1 MISLLIKNLWHRR
14 AANIWLFVEL
24 VVVTV
29 VTWVIIDPVV
39 VRVPDRMLP
48 LGYDEDR
55 LFYISLASQPPNLL
69 YTIRTTTVTSSA
81 KKMSKIL

>member
-1 MISLLIKNLWHRR
+1 MIMISLIIKNLWHRR
-14 AANIWLFVEL
+14 VANIWLFIEL

-39 VRVPDRMLP
+39 VRVSDRCLP

-55 LFYISLASQPPNLL
+55 LFYISLNEQP
-69 YTIRTTTVTSSA
+69 SG
-81 KKMSKIL
+81 